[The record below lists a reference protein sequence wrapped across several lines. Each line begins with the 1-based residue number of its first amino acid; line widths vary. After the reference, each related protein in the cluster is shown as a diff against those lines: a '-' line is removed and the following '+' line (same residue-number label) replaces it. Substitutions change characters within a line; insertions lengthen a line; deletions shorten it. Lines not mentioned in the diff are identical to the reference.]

1 MSNRDLKAIGFLLC
15 IKINNI
21 HDISIASVMDGT
33 NSLMSVN
40 GAEGVSLH
48 WVELTQILQFLKKW
62 DNHIS
67 IMQHHLSSY
76 KHLICD
82 MGIH

>member
-1 MSNRDLKAIGFLLC
+1 MIIHLLWSDTTFDSSLNMSHPELNTNGFLLC

-33 NSLMSVN
+33 NSLMLVR

-48 WVELTQILQFLKKW
+48 
-62 DNHIS
+62 
-67 IMQHHLSSY
+67 
-76 KHLICD
+76 
-82 MGIH
+82 